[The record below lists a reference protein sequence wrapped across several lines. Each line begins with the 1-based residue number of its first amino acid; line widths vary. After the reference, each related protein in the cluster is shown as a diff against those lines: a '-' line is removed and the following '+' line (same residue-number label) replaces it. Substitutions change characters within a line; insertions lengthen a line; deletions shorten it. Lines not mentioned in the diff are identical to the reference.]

1 MTHGDLG
8 LTSAVYGFL
17 LDDTCLP
24 PVALGSFFFFSF
36 FFFSFFSLGIWFLI
50 RPVQSSEEEGGEED
64 EVEGWEATL
73 V

>member
-8 LTSAVYGFL
+8 LTSAVCGFL

-36 FFFSFFSLGIWFLI
+36 FFFSFFSLGTRFFV
-50 RPVQSSEEEGGEED
+50 RPVPSSEEEGGGED